1 MNKKQK
7 SPIPHKK
14 LLRIALNYG
23 SIMAIIGVVGFV
35 LNNAFADNR
44 ALASVIS
51 IGTYVAAA
59 FTVYYGVKKF
69 KSDFGSLSMRDGL
82 MLSLYTGVISG
93 LIISAYMYL
102 YYYVISPEAID
113 KVMEHQREALEKLPQ
128 FQNQPNKIEEEVA
141 KFRAGFPYYLLVG
154 PIIGQS
160 FIALLA
166 GLTSA
171 FMLKDQEL
179 AR

>member
-35 LNNAFADNR
+35 LNNAFAGNR

>member
-1 MNKKQK
+1 MNRKIK
-7 SPIPHKK
+7 SPIPHKE

-35 LNNAFADNR
+35 LNNAFAGNR
-44 ALASVIS
+44 ALVSVIS

-59 FTVYYGVKKF
+59 FTVYYGIKKF
-69 KSDFGSLSMRDGL
+69 KVVYGSLSMRDGIL
-82 MLSLYTGVISG
+82 LALYIGVISG

-102 YYYVISPEAID
+102 YYYVVSPEAID

-128 FQNQPNKIEEEVA
+128 FQNQPNKIEEEIA

-154 PIIGQS
+154 PILGQS

-171 FMLKDQEL
+171 FMLKDQEP